1 MKRILSAILIALIT
15 LTPQFVQ
22 AQTPFARLLDVKEA
36 TYPYEV
42 DSETAAQIMA
52 KTNLTVAVDV
62 TMPASISGRKVL
74 VGVADP
80 TEAAGSTAID
90 TTASP
95 YVGLGM
101 NGNKVAY
108 ITSSRGGD
116 VYSANITAL
125 SASTDYKIVYVLD
138 KDNST
143 FKSYIN
149 GTLENT
155 NSLGESFQDFAHLA
169 TNENAR
175 VYVGGGMVNT
185 TTGWDVFAGQIN
197 SVQFFDAA
205 LDAEAIAA
213 ITYPTAEEDY
223 SRLNFSF
230 TRGDALDNS
239 TVTITDAN
247 DNAASLPSAT
257 IAATAASDA
266 WNTSGAMAT
275 RTDVLC
281 ANTNTKDTSADS
293 PITYTLTINN
303 IAGYK
308 FNSATF
314 TSVAVN
320 SGGNLQPAT
329 ETRHCNF
336 TLTANDT
343 QIGSKTD
350 ESIMVNSNAGDTKSI
365 KFDGFDIQADNNGSL
380 TIKLTLYKGT
390 TNNGCFYGLTG
401 ITLTQTNE
409 EEEEE
414 STNNF
419 YIAANTKQSDGTYIN
434 RYLYVNSS
442 SALANATDY
451 LPNDANYIWTRT
463 TNDDGS
469 YYFLNGSG
477 KYLSYANKSLTLSDE
492 AYSFKLTDDAA
503 HSGVGAMSLY
513 NEGSSGGK
521 YMVMAADGTSFNQN
535 GTPVNNGSW
544 CSDYILTPVNEKE
557 HTLTI
562 EASTAV
568 NATATWNGETK
579 ALPAVFRYTEG
590 NITQPAVTVNC
601 SDPLYSFTGFTDA
614 SDNTTTTLEVS
625 DITENTVYTAN
636 FTFSL
641 KDGEKYY
648 IYADTY
654 YNSAYV
660 PRYLYNNAG
669 TLATATNMLELN
681 DNYMWTCTVNDDGSY
696 SFQNGSGKYLANDG
710 SYYLSIGDSPASY
723 LLKDD
728 AKHEGSHS
736 LYNNASYSGG
746 KYMVTAAAGTAFNRN
761 GSAVNNGSWCSDYVF
776 VPVDEHENEYVINFT
791 TNATMADG
799 SVTWNGET
807 KTLPARFVV
816 AKDATITNSTVT
828 VTIGSYTTYSL
839 DGIYEYNS
847 DTKLAEPFTLVPTA
861 NSTYDVKFNH
871 LIFSEEFGDT
881 PVRIKHNN
889 NSGYSISYITEDGT
903 LKGVTRATDLSNTAG
918 IWYLVGNLADGFKL
932 QNMEAGASLALH
944 VTATSSGTET
954 TMTAVADATTWK
966 LLNNGIS
973 YAIVPSGNTAMSL
986 NAYSGVGK
994 YAQLYDAND
1003 GGSRWQF
1010 DVIDKNPLTM
1020 QINVTGT
1027 QPYHTNTR
1035 VAEMSFTIN
1044 GTTTNTRVK
1053 GSVEAK
1059 SYYLPIN
1066 STFTLGNT
1074 TIYRGYIFDGF
1085 IDSEGTA
1092 TDYTD
1097 ATIPEGGASITAQY
1111 SVDADNKYQ
1120 YIYYSNDETMNRPYR
1135 IPAFAVTKDGYLL
1148 AVADHRPGGND
1159 IGFAEVDIK
1168 IRRSSDYTTWTDEEF
1183 IANGTGQSITV
1194 DGTTYSNVFDYGFG
1208 DAALVA
1214 DRESDEVLIM
1224 CVAGKQA
1231 FPYAT
1236 ETSHNYMAR
1245 LRSHD
1250 GGVNWDEPENV
1261 TAMFMDVSTLYNSE
1275 NPNNYEAILPDAY
1288 SMFFASGRIFQS
1300 RVFKAEG
1307 SDYYRLYAA
1316 LLVREVY
1323 NGNVSHVNH
1332 VVYSDDFGE
1341 TWQLLGEACVP
1352 GGDEAKCEELPD
1364 GTIII
1369 SSRKYYGRYFNIFTF
1384 TDIANGEGSWST
1396 PVASHQ
1402 QTGGISYGS
1411 GNPSNGEILKLK
1423 AIRKSDGAICDI
1435 MLQSASTGN
1444 IREKVTIYY
1453 KEMDYST
1460 PYTPVTFAEN
1470 WTKGL
1475 EVSSTESA
1483 YSTML
1488 PQADGTIG
1496 FLYEE
1501 GPNGYCIVYVPLTL
1515 DEITNGEYSYY
1526 TVTSTIGQYEIGT
1539 FYASEAVSIPEG
1551 ITAYVAKEKP
1561 SMGTADESGNSTGII
1576 TLEELTDGIIPANT
1590 GAIITGAAND
1600 YEFIPSISYG
1610 TAIEENMLAGFEGS
1624 DNKSTTYAD
1633 VSIEDDNTKYIL
1645 TVKNNNAGFYRKV
1658 SAFKLY
1664 NNKSYLKI
1672 SGEAQKAATL
1682 SIVFPGGGTTGITNM
1697 IVDKENNENTIY
1709 DLTGRKL
1716 KEITTSGIYIVNGE
1730 KVYISK

>member
-42 DSETAAQIMA
+42 NSETAAQIMA

-80 TEAAGSTAID
+80 TEAAGSTAIG
-90 TTASP
+90 TAASP

-116 VYSANITAL
+116 VYSANTTVL
-125 SASTDYKIVYVLD
+125 SASTNYKIVYVLD

-169 TNENAR
+169 TNENAK

-266 WNTSGAMAT
+266 WNTGNTMAT

-281 ANTNTKDTSADS
+281 ANTNTKDTNADS

-308 FNSATF
+308 FNSVTF

-320 SGGNLQPAT
+320 SVGNLQPAT

-336 TLTANDT
+336 TLTANGT

-365 KFDGFDIQADNNGSL
+365 EFNGFDIQANESGTL

-401 ITLTQTNE
+401 ITLTQTAE

-544 CSDYILTPVNEKE
+544 CSDY
-557 HTLTI
+557 
-562 EASTAV
+562 
-568 NATATWNGETK
+568 
-579 ALPAVFRYTEG
+579 
-590 NITQPAVTVNC
+590 
-601 SDPLYSFTGFTDA
+601 
-614 SDNTTTTLEVS
+614 
-625 DITENTVYTAN
+625 
-636 FTFSL
+636 
-641 KDGEKYY
+641 
-648 IYADTY
+648 
-654 YNSAYV
+654 
-660 PRYLYNNAG
+660 
-669 TLATATNMLELN
+669 
-681 DNYMWTCTVNDDGSY
+681 
-696 SFQNGSGKYLANDG
+696 
-710 SYYLSIGDSPASY
+710 
-723 LLKDD
+723 
-728 AKHEGSHS
+728 
-736 LYNNASYSGG
+736 
-746 KYMVTAAAGTAFNRN
+746 
-761 GSAVNNGSWCSDYVF
+761 VF

-807 KTLPARFVV
+807 KTLPASFIV

-828 VTIGSYTTYSL
+828 VTIGCYTTYSL
-839 DGIYEYNS
+839 DGIYEFNS
-847 DTKLAEPFTLVPTA
+847 DTKLAEPFTLVPAA

-871 LIFSEEFGDT
+871 LIFSEKFGDT

-889 NSGYSISYITEDGT
+889 NPGYSISYITEDGT

-1027 QPYHTNTR
+1027 QPYHANTR

-1059 SYYLPIN
+1059 TYYLPIN

-1085 IDSEGTA
+1085 INSEGTA

-1135 IPAFAVTKDGYLL
+1135 IPAFAVTKDGNLL

-1183 IANGTGQSITV
+1183 IANGTGQGITEN
-1194 DGTTYSNVFDYGFG
+1194 GTTYNNVFDYGFG

-1300 RVFKAEG
+1300 RIFKAEG

-1323 NGNVSHVNH
+1323 NGNVSHLNR

-1341 TWQLLGEACVP
+1341 TWQLLGDVCVP

-1384 TDIANGEGSWST
+1384 TDIASGEGSWST

-1423 AIRKSDGAICDI
+1423 AIRNSDGAICDI

-1501 GPNGYCIVYVPLTL
+1501 GPNGYCIVYVPLTI

-1672 SGEAQKAATL
+1672 SGEAQKAAAL

-1697 IVDKENNENTIY
+1697 IVDKESYENTIY

>member
-1 MKRILSAILIALIT
+1 MKKILSAILIALIT
-15 LTPQFVQ
+15 FTPQFVQ
-22 AQTPFARLLDVKEA
+22 AQVPFASLLDVKEA

-42 DSETAAQIMA
+42 DSEIAAQIMD

-62 TMPASISGRKVL
+62 TMPASISDRKVL
-74 VGVADP
+74 VGAADP
-80 TEAAGSTAID
+80 TAAASDAAIGTAS
-90 TTASP
+90 SP

-101 NGNKVAY
+101 NGNKLAY
-108 ITSSRGGD
+108 ITSSRKAD
-116 VYSANITAL
+116 VYSAKTTSL

-138 KDNST
+138 KDNNT

-155 NSLGESFQDFAHLA
+155 NSLGDSFQDFAHLA
-169 TNENAR
+169 TNENAK
-175 VYVGGGMVNT
+175 VYIGGGIVNT

-197 SVQFFDAA
+197 SVQFFDGA
-205 LDAEAIAA
+205 LDATAIAA
-213 ITYPTAEEDY
+213 ITYPTIE
-223 SRLNFSF
+223 
-230 TRGDALDNS
+230 
-239 TVTITDAN
+239 
-247 DNAASLPSAT
+247 
-257 IAATAASDA
+257 
-266 WNTSGAMAT
+266 
-275 RTDVLC
+275 
-281 ANTNTKDTSADS
+281 K
-293 PITYTLTINN
+293 
-303 IAGYK
+303 
-308 FNSATF
+308 
-314 TSVAVN
+314 
-320 SGGNLQPAT
+320 
-329 ETRHCNF
+329 
-336 TLTANDT
+336 
-343 QIGSKTD
+343 
-350 ESIMVNSNAGDTKSI
+350 
-365 KFDGFDIQADNNGSL
+365 
-380 TIKLTLYKGT
+380 
-390 TNNGCFYGLTG
+390 
-401 ITLTQTNE
+401 
-409 EEEEE
+409 
-414 STNNF
+414 NF

-451 LPNDANYIWTRT
+451 IPNDANYVWTRT

-469 YYFLNGSG
+469 YTFLNGSG
-477 KYLSYANKSLTLSDE
+477 KYLSYANKSLVLSDE
-492 AYSFKLTDDAA
+492 AYNFKLTNDAV

-535 GTPVNNGSW
+535 GTAINNGSW
-544 CSDYILTPVNEKE
+544 CSDYILTQVNEKE

-562 EASTAV
+562 AASTAV
-568 NATATWNGETK
+568 NATVTWNGETK
-579 ALPAVFRYTEG
+579 TLPAVFHQIEG
-590 NITQPAVTVNC
+590 NITQPTVTINC

-625 DITENTVYTAN
+625 NITENTVYTAN

-654 YNSAYV
+654 YNSAYIA
-660 PRYLYNNAG
+660 RYLYNNAG
-669 TLATATNMLELN
+669 TLATATSVLELN
-681 DNYMWTCTVNDDGSY
+681 DNYIWTCTVNDDGSY
-696 SFQNGSGKYLANDG
+696 SFQNGNGKYLANDNNH
-710 SYYLSIGDSPASY
+710 YLSIGDSPANY

-736 LYNNASYSGG
+736 LYNNASYTGG
-746 KYMVTAAAGTAFNRN
+746 KYMVTAAGGTAFNRN

-776 VPVDEHENEYVINFT
+776 IPVDEHENEYVINFT
-791 TNATMADG
+791 TNAAMANG

-807 KTLPARFVV
+807 KTLPASFIV
-816 AKDATITNSTVT
+816 AKDATITNSTIT
-828 VTIGSYTTYSL
+828 VTIGSNTTYSL

-847 DTKLAEPFTLVPTA
+847 DTKMAEPMTLVPTA
-861 NSTYDVKFNH
+861 HSTYDVKFNL
-871 LIFSEEFGDT
+871 LIFSEEFGET

-889 NSGYSISYITEDGT
+889 NPGYSISYIDEEGT
-903 LKGVTRATDLSNTAG
+903 LKGVTRSIDLSNTAE
-918 IWYLVGNLADGFKL
+918 IWYLVGNLTDGFKL
-932 QNMEAGASLALH
+932 QNKAAGASLALH
-944 VTATSSGTET
+944 VAATSSGTAT

-966 LLNNGIS
+966 LLNNGTS
-973 YAIVPSGNTAMSL
+973 YAIVPSTNTGVSL
-986 NAYSGVGK
+986 NAYAGVGK
-994 YAQLYDAND
+994 YAQLYGAND

-1010 DVIDKNPLTM
+1010 DVLDKNTLTM
-1020 QINVTGT
+1020 LVSVTGE

-1035 VAEMSFTIN
+1035 VAEMSFTTN
-1044 GTTTNTRVK
+1044 GTTTNTRIK

-1059 SYYLPIN
+1059 TYYLPIN
-1066 STFTLGNT
+1066 STFTLDNAT
-1074 TIYRGYIFDGF
+1074 LYRGYLFDGF
-1085 IDSEGTA
+1085 IDSEGNV

-1097 ATIPEGGASITAQY
+1097 ATIPGGGLSITAQY
-1111 SVDADNKYQ
+1111 RVDANNKYQ

-1135 IPAFAVTKDGYLL
+1135 IPAFAVTRDGNLL
-1148 AVADHRPGGND
+1148 AVTDHRPGGND

-1168 IRRSSDYTTWTDEEF
+1168 IRRSNDYTTWTDEEF
-1183 IANGTGQSITV
+1183 IANGTGQHITV
-1194 DGTTYSNVFDYGFG
+1194 DGTTYTNVFDYGYG
-1208 DAALVA
+1208 DAAIVA

-1250 GGVNWDEPENV
+1250 GGVNWEEPENV
-1261 TAMFMDVSTLYNSE
+1261 TAMFMDVSTLYNNE
-1275 NPNNYEAILPDAY
+1275 NPDGYEAILPDAY
-1288 SMFFASGRIFQS
+1288 SMFFASGRICQS

-1316 LLVREVY
+1316 LLVREPY
-1323 NGNVSHVNH
+1323 NGGVSNVNH

-1341 TWQLLGEACVP
+1341 TWHLLGDACVP

-1396 PVASHQ
+1396 PVASHA

-1423 AIRKSDGAICDI
+1423 AIRNSDGTICDI
-1435 MLQSASTGN
+1435 MMQSVSTGN
-1444 IREKVTIYY
+1444 TREKVTIYY

-1475 EVSSTESA
+1475 EVSPMSSS

-1488 PQADGTIG
+1488 PQPDGTIG

-1501 GPNGYCIVYVPLTL
+1501 GPNDYCIVYVPLTIE
-1515 DEITNGEYSYY
+1515 EITGGEYSYY
-1526 TVTSTIGQYEIGT
+1526 TVTSTIGQYGIGT
-1539 FYASEAVSIPEG
+1539 FYASEAMTIPKG
-1551 ITAYVAKEKP
+1551 VTAYVAKEKP
-1561 SMGTADESGNSTGII
+1561 SMNTTDESGNSTGII
-1576 TLEELTDGIIPANT
+1576 TLEELADGIIPANT
-1590 GAIITGAAND
+1590 GAIITGAAD
-1600 YEFIPSISYG
+1600 SYEFIPSISYG
-1610 TAIEENMLAGFEGS
+1610 TAIENNMLVGFEGG
-1624 DNKSTTYAD
+1624 DNKATTYAD
-1633 VSIEDDNTKYIL
+1633 VNIEDDNTKYVL
-1645 TVKNNNAGFYRKV
+1645 TVKNDIAGFYRKA
-1658 SAFKLY
+1658 SAFKVY

-1672 SGEAQKAATL
+1672 SGEAQKASAL
-1682 SIVFPGGGTTGITNM
+1682 SIVFPGGGTTDISN
-1697 IVDKENNENTIY
+1697 IIIDKESYENSIY

-1730 KVYISK
+1730 KIYIKK